1 MNYKRGDRK
10 VCFAPGG
17 ESSRGCAG
25 VWIRWQFFTQRS
37 AGLPRYG
44 GHLLPS
50 QGVCKP
56 TLSFANS
63 SVGVLCKGRC
73 PWKEGD
79 TPPGGCHVLGHRG
92 MRQCCC
98 LSRDQGFSAQ
108 EPSPS
113 GCTRNRLLRISH
125 KYCAAILLS
134 RLSPGHLKLSQ
145 VWV

>member
-1 MNYKRGDRK
+1 M
-10 VCFAPGG
+10 CFAPGG

-25 VWIRWQFFTQRS
+25 VWVRWQFFMQHS

-44 GHLLPS
+44 GHLLPT

-79 TPPGGCHVLGHRG
+79 TPLGGCQVLGHRG
-92 MRQCCC
+92 TPVLLFEPGSGILCPRAVPERLHPRQ
-98 LSRDQGFSAQ
+98 
-108 EPSPS
+108 
-113 GCTRNRLLRISH
+113 
-125 KYCAAILLS
+125 AAAHQ
-134 RLSPGHLKLSQ
+134 P
-145 VWV
+145 